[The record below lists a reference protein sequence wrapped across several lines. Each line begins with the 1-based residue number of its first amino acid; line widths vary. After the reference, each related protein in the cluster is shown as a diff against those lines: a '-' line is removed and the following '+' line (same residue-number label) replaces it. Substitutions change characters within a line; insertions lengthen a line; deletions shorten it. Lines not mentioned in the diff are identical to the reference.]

1 MKKRLSLKDIAKK
14 LNVSVTTVSFVLNG
28 KGKEKKISDEV
39 IKRVQDYVEEIN
51 YRPNPVAQSL
61 RTGKTKILVFMVEDI
76 SNQFFSRIARIIED
90 IAYERGYKVIFCSN
104 ENDDNRSLELIDLFY
119 ERQVDGFIIIPS
131 PGIKK
136 RVEILQQNVPVILF
150 DRFFEDLQ
158 SNYAVI
164 NNEKSAHEATEHLI
178 ERDFKNIGLVTI
190 ASKQM
195 QMAGRKDGYQKAISE
210 ANIKENI
217 LEIPFSSATKEEGR
231 KEIRKYLESNNDLDA
246 LFFATNYL
254 TQLGLEVL
262 RDHFPN
268 KINEIGILTFDDNE
282 LFRIYSPSISAV
294 AQPLDE
300 IGEEL
305 MRIMFEL
312 LDMKSPGSE
321 IYQSVLDTRLVIRD
335 SSAAKVK
342 S

>member
-104 ENDDNRSLELIDLFY
+104 ENDDKRSLELIDLFY

-158 SNYAVI
+158 SNYVVI

-268 KINEIGILTFDDNE
+268 KINGIGILTFDDTE

>member
-104 ENDDNRSLELIDLFY
+104 ENDDKRSLELIDLFY

-158 SNYAVI
+158 SNYVVI